1 MTLRNSIEIFPG
13 SIPLELYHIPAAS
26 QVSRRKPPFG
36 PHLEPQSE
44 PDRDQIF
51 VIRR

>member
-1 MTLRNSIEIFPG
+1 MTLRNSIGISPG

-26 QVSRRKPPFG
+26 QVSGRKPPFG
-36 PHLEPQSE
+36 THSEPQSE

-51 VIRR
+51 IIRR